1 MKIIRV
7 EIPMIYMK
15 VRGLLLV
22 LIMRLQ
28 YIHKR
33 TNALINVTEIDFFI
47 NPSAIASIPA
57 AFTENVENI
66 IILKVFRIKGKVMVS
81 DTIGWIDSVMIKI
94 IIGISVQISIEI
106 DTSETIIKT
115 FIINIFLRLTG

>member
-81 DTIGWIDSVMIKI
+81 DTIG
-94 IIGISVQISIEI
+94 
-106 DTSETIIKT
+106 
-115 FIINIFLRLTG
+115 

>member
-57 AFTENVENI
+57 AFTENVE
-66 IILKVFRIKGKVMVS
+66 LF
-81 DTIGWIDSVMIKI
+81 
-94 IIGISVQISIEI
+94 
-106 DTSETIIKT
+106 
-115 FIINIFLRLTG
+115 